1 MEGSAREIVVQTP
14 VLPPRRHTMHARV
27 TTLSGSAENADVG
40 IENFRTGVVPFIHEG
55 GGKGAILLVNRES
68 GEAIGITL
76 WEDEEAMRASE
87 ESANA
92 LRASVADQ
100 MAAAAPTVS
109 RYEVA
114 VFEV

>member
-1 MEGSAREIVVQTP
+1 
-14 VLPPRRHTMHARV
+14 MHARV
-27 TTLSGSAENADVG
+27 TTLSGSPDNAEAG
-40 IENFRTGVVPFIHEG
+40 IANFRDNVVPYAKSDG
-55 GGKGAILLVNRES
+55 RGAILLINRES
-68 GEAIGITL
+68 GKAVSVTL

-92 LRASVADQ
+92 LRADAAQQ
-100 MAAAAPTVS
+100 MGAEQPTVE

>member
-1 MEGSAREIVVQTP
+1 
-14 VLPPRRHTMHARV
+14 MHARV
-27 TTLSGSAENADVG
+27 TTLSGPAENVDAG
-40 IENFRTGVVPFIHEG
+40 IDNFRTNVAPFVREE
-55 GGKGAILLVNRES
+55 GKGAILLVDRDN

-100 MAAAAPTVS
+100 LGAAAPTVS